1 MDFQNAG
8 RLTKKRLKTLV
19 FNYAGQ
25 GTGCELLEADLNAI
39 FRRLDH
45 DGDLQISFADF
56 FNRLLPY
63 FIYSGLG
70 ITPGNQIP
78 PVDGA
83 PRISMHE
90 E

>member
-8 RLTKKRLKTLV
+8 KLTKKRLKTLV
-19 FNYAGQ
+19 FNYAGT
-25 GTGCELLEADLNAI
+25 GTGCELLEADINAV

-45 DGDLQISFADF
+45 DGDQEISFADF

-70 ITPGNQIP
+70 ITSSNQVP
-78 PVDGA
+78 PS
-83 PRISMHE
+83 PSITPFLHN
-90 E
+90 